1 MEECIGSRIKKIRK
15 ERNLTAIKMSKLLGT
30 SRDYIYLVE
39 KGSIKAPTIDKIKK
53 IADLLGISLD
63 LLVEGLYT

>member
-1 MEECIGSRIKKIRK
+1 
-15 ERNLTAIKMSKLLGT
+15 MSKLLGT